1 MSEEER
7 QVSGGRRADG
17 TFRKAV
23 KVRAGFASEELNV
36 ETRAYMSKGAKL
48 KEELKGYVP
57 GASPAAAPEKSEADK
72 RRERRQ
78 RKKEKE
84 VVEKGAS
91 GPIDDVAGATEK
103 LAATT
108 IAQGPASAEDNAKEV
123 KKLSKLLRQI
133 EKIEEDKVAGKEITK
148 DQADKLA
155 RKSEVIA
162 SIAALS

>member
-23 KVRAGFASEELNV
+23 KVRAGFASEELDV

-57 GASPAAAPEKSEADK
+57 GATPAAPEKSDADK

-84 VVEKGAS
+84 VVEKGVS
-91 GPIDDVAGATEK
+91 GPTNDIMGATEQ

-108 IAQGPASAEDNAKEV
+108 IAKGLASAEENAKEV
-123 KKLSKLLRQI
+123 KKLGKLLRQI

-148 DQADKLA
+148 DQVDKLA
-155 RKSEVIA
+155 RKAQVSA